1 MQDSTRTFLKG
12 ILFPILLLSLAVPAG
27 AAGET
32 PKVGGRIQVDWL
44 ASATGDAVEAR
55 FGALKTGAEFRRARM
70 FIEGGLASQVKYKI
84 EMDLAGGRVAFTDVF
99 ISLERLPGVGTLRVG
114 HQKEPFSLEELTSS
128 RFITFME
135 RALPNVFAPARNTG
149 LLFYNAVLQERVT
162 WGAGAFREADS
173 SGNSIGSGGWNITAR
188 LTGLPWYQEKGRY
201 LFHVGAAYTRK
212 DPLDGVVRFRQ
223 RPEVRISP
231 DLVDTKALE
240 ADGVNIVGLESALV
254 VGPFSLQGEY
264 MSVGVDRP
272 VGGSLRFQGYYVYAS
287 VFLTGEHRAYKKASG
302 AFDRT
307 KPRRNFREE
316 GGWGAWELA
325 VRFSGLDLTDG
336 DVQGGVLQDWTV
348 GLNWY
353 LNDHTRWMFNYVNAR
368 RKDVGTANYFMTR
381 FQVDF

>member
-12 ILFPILLLSLAVPAG
+12 ILFPVLLLSLAVPAG
-27 AAGET
+27 AAEEA

-44 ASATGDAVEAR
+44 ASATGDDVEAR

-99 ISLERLPGVGTLRVG
+99 ISLEQLPGVGTLRVG

-149 LLFYNAVLQERVT
+149 LLLQNAVAGERVT
-162 WGAGAFREADS
+162 WAIGVFREAET
-173 SGNSIGSGGWNITAR
+173 SGDSIGAGGWNVTAR
-188 LTGLPWYQEKGRY
+188 VTGLPWYREKGRY

-212 DPLDGVVRFRQ
+212 DPLEGVVRFRQ
-223 RPEVRISP
+223 RPEVHISP
-231 DLVDTKALE
+231 YLVDTGTLK
-240 ADGVNIVGLESALV
+240 ADGVDIVGLESAWV

-272 VGGSLRFQGYYVYAS
+272 VGGSLRFQGYYVYAG

-307 KPRRNFREE
+307 KPRRNFRE
-316 GGWGAWELA
+316 GGFGAWELV
-325 VRFSGLDLTDG
+325 VRYSGLDLTDG

-353 LNDHTRWMFNYVNAR
+353 LNDHTRWMLNYVHAR